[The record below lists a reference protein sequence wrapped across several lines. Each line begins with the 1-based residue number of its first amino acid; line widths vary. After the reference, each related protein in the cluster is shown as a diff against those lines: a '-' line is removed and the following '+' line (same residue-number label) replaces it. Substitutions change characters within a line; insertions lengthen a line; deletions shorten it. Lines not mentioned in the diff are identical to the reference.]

1 MSPQLEELAIILALG
16 VSGLIPTL
24 GFVGSLA
31 RAAGDVTA

>member
-1 MSPQLEELAIILALG
+1 MSPQLAIVLAPG

-24 GFVGSLA
+24 GLVGSLA